1 MFGHRPTVESFC
13 GSSNLLSIESRIV
26 KVKRNVE
33 STREENINVWTLICL
48 LVDSV
53 EITVRVH
60 IGDKG
65 TVSRIGIVKVKGNVI
80 T

>member
-1 MFGHRPTVESFC
+1 M
-13 GSSNLLSIESRIV
+13 
-26 KVKRNVE
+26 KVHE
-33 STREENINVWTLICL
+33 WTLICL